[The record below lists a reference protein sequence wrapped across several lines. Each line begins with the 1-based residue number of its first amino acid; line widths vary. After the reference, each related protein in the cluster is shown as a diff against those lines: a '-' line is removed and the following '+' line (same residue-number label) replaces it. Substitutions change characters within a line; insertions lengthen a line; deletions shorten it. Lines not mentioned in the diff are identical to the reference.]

1 MKVNKWIVRFH
12 QSSVMLKIQFGSFF
26 HSCFMCQVFHN
37 IKDLFLLCVL
47 IVFKAEQ
54 VHLTYLMFKELDSTF
69 CFPTFDF

>member
-26 HSCFMCQVFHN
+26 HSCFMCQVSHN

-47 IVFKAEQ
+47 IVFKAG
-54 VHLTYLMFKELDSTF
+54 YL
-69 CFPTFDF
+69 